1 MVIAIAQIYC
11 QDGDRVGNFQRI
23 ERAIQS
29 AKMQGAALVLF
40 PESVLYGWL
49 NPKAHEKADPIPGPD
64 SELLCQMAKTYQIH
78 LCIGLDEKDGD
89 QLFGSAI
96 LIDDQGVLLAKH
108 RKINVLPELMKPPYT
123 AGNAVTCVQTRF
135 GNIGLLVCADSFQ
148 EENLLALQQLKPDL
162 LLIPYGWAAP
172 EAAWPDHGLAL
183 QKVVQHAAQTVG
195 CLVAGADL
203 VGTLTNGPWKGQV
216 YGGQSVACDKKGA
229 IIALGKDREPD
240 LLVFTMP
247 VEPEF

>member
-1 MVIAIAQIYC
+1 MVVAIAQIYC
-11 QDGDRVGNFQRI
+11 QDGDFAGNLQRI
-23 ERAIQS
+23 ELAIQS
-29 AKMQGAALVLF
+29 AKTQGAALVLF

-49 NPKAHEKADPIPGPD
+49 NPEAHEKASPIPGPD
-64 SELLCQMAKTYQIH
+64 SDLLCQMAKKHQIY

-108 RKINVLPELMKPPYT
+108 RKINVLPELMSPPYT
-123 AGNAVTCVQTRF
+123 PGNAVTCVQTRF
-135 GNIGLLVCADSFQ
+135 GKIGLLVCADSFQ
-148 EENLLALQQLKPDL
+148 RENLVAMQQMQPDL

-172 EAAWPDHGLAL
+172 EAAWPAHGLAL
-183 QKVVQHAAQTVG
+183 QKVVQHAAQVAG
-195 CLVAGADL
+195 CPVVGADL
-203 VGTLTNGPWKGQV
+203 VGILTNGPWKGQV

-240 LLVFTMP
+240 LLVFTVS
-247 VEPEF
+247 VEPDF

>member
-11 QDGDRVGNFQRI
+11 QDGDHTGNLKRI
-23 ERAIQS
+23 EQAIQS
-29 AKMQGAALVLF
+29 AKTQGAALVLF

-49 NPKAHEKADPIPGPD
+49 NPEAHEKASPIPGSD
-64 SELLCQMAKTYQIH
+64 SNLLCQMAKKYQIY

-89 QLFGSAI
+89 QLFGSAM
-96 LIDDQGVLLAKH
+96 LVDNQGVLLAKH
-108 RKINVLPELMKPPYT
+108 RKINVLPELMTPPYT
-123 AGNAVTCVQTRF
+123 AGKTVTSVQTRF

-148 EENLLALQQLKPDL
+148 EENLVALQQLQPDL

-172 EAAWPDHGLAL
+172 ETAWPAHGLAL
-183 QKVVQHAAQTVG
+183 QKVVQYAAQVVG
-195 CLVAGADL
+195 CPVIGADL
-203 VGTLTNGPWKGQV
+203 VGILTNGPWQGQI

-240 LLVFTMP
+240 LLVFTVS
-247 VEPEF
+247 VESDF